1 MGCGCKEKNRTKREK
16 VLEINQQLLNTNKN
30 NMAKHTYKV
39 VDGCSQEARLN
50 FRGDKILVKTASQ
63 EILKLL
69 YDSGHPQVEKVD
81 KSESKKDK

>member
-1 MGCGCKEKNRTKREK
+1 MGCGCKETNRQKRAAIE
-16 VLEINQQLLNTNKN
+16 ELNNKLIKLNKN

-50 FRGDKILVKTASQ
+50 FRGDKILVKTATQ